1 MKHFKKLI
9 SAVCVLCMIMSFAV
23 SVTYASSE
31 ETSAADN
38 GQLKETQAKEG
49 EAAPAADNTQ
59 LLAMLEQAKG
69 TAPADTRL
77 SVFYTA
83 VITGPTI
90 HYSYD
95 YQRDYTDDFMDVSGK
110 VEVFAK
116 EDAFYSMTETER
128 DGAASSNGTFIN
140 ADGVFSLSPAENK
153 AYYAIDSE
161 GLNYRIMLGMD
172 EFCQKLE
179 RHSEDT
185 DFSEETR
192 EIDGITYLADVYP
205 ADEFNPEYTY
215 CFTEE
220 GILTY
225 IFTGPA
231 KAGDVDLGE
240 NTYKLNSVYSEVDES
255 VFSMD
260 GYVIEGAPE

>member
-1 MKHFKKLI
+1 MKHFKKLV
-9 SAVCVLCMIMSFAV
+9 SAVCVLCMVMSLAV
-23 SVTYASSE
+23 SVIYASSE
-31 ETSAADN
+31 ETSAVNN
-38 GQLKETQAKEG
+38 GQLNETLENG
-49 EAAPAADNTQ
+49 EEEAPAVDNTQ
-59 LLAMLEQAKG
+59 LLEMLEKAKG

-116 EDAFYSMTETER
+116 EDVFYSMTETER
-128 DGAASSNGTFIN
+128 DGASSSSGTFIN

-185 DFSEETR
+185 DFTEETR
-192 EIDGITYLADVYP
+192 EIDGITYIADVYP
-205 ADEFNPEYTY
+205 ADEFSPEYTY

-220 GILTY
+220 GILAY

-240 NTYKLNSVYSEVDES
+240 TSYKLNGVYAEVDES
-255 VFSMD
+255 VFSLD